1 VLWASNNPS
10 IATVDSNGLVT
21 THGVGTATITA
32 ITTDG
37 SNLSATCTVSLLPVC
52 LKGDVNNDSN
62 VNISDV
68 TTLIEYLL
76 SGIWSN

>member
-1 VLWASNNPS
+1 
-10 IATVDSNGLVT
+10 VT
-21 THGVGTATITA
+21 
-32 ITTDG
+32 
-37 SNLSATCTVSLLPVC
+37 LLPVC

>member
-1 VLWASNNPS
+1 MTSTRMRCCVGLKSSNIRIEN
-10 IATVDSNGLVT
+10 
-21 THGVGTATITA
+21 GVGTATITA

-37 SNLSATCTVSLLPVC
+37 SNLSATCTVTLLPVC